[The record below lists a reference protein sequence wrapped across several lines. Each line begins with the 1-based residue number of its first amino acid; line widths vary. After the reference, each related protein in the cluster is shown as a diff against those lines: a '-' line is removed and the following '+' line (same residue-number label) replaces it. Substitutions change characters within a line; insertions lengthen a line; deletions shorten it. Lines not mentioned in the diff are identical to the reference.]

1 VLSQLDAYV
10 SADKKAEHWNAL
22 LVGLSV
28 VSLVKAYA
36 DDLEMNYLD
45 SFKALSL
52 AMKKYRTFKA
62 ESGLVSSFKAA
73 IKAIGI
79 HYNGTEY
86 SALWRGERQSI
97 EELRKA
103 KRLDPIRKSG
113 KERHSL
119 YRSIDEEDDEDLLGT
134 TRRES
139 VLDYLDD
146 QDEE

>member
-1 VLSQLDAYV
+1 MKTPKGIREHDA
-10 SADKKAEHWNAL
+10 D
-22 LVGLSV
+22 
-28 VSLVKAYA
+28 
-36 DDLEMNYLD
+36 
-45 SFKALSL
+45 
-52 AMKKYRTFKA
+52 
-62 ESGLVSSFKAA
+62 
-73 IKAIGI
+73 
-79 HYNGTEY
+79 
-86 SALWRGERQSI
+86 
-97 EELRKA
+97 ELRKA